1 MTLEANKIIDFILEG
16 AASSPSPLP
25 THESDLDFLDD
36 LPASGGGLA
45 AEALQPL
52 RRGQPT
58 DRRRQ
63 VGEALAHSALALPE
77 LASLWR
83 TLTGDPRLAAIDG
96 EAVLLLCSL
105 ALAEPATATLS
116 GAALQANVL
125 PRALA
130 APDQYI
136 MQTAAATVAEL
147 RLLGLQAE
155 FAAALGRHLA
165 TISRDDR
172 AKMLDFLEQHGDG
185 RCVRPL
191 EALLAQYG
199 ALLDD
204 GQAWRARHIVQI
216 IRRDRRK

>member
-1 MTLEANKIIDFILEG
+1 MTLEANKIVDFIMEG
-16 AASSPSPLP
+16 TASSLSPLP
-25 THESDLDFLDD
+25 TYESDLDFLDD
-36 LPASGGGLA
+36 LPATGGGPA
-45 AEALQPL
+45 AAALQPL
-52 RRGQPT
+52 RRCPPG

-63 VGEALAHSALALPE
+63 VGEALAHSAFALPE
-77 LASLWR
+77 QASLWR

-96 EAVLLLCSL
+96 EATLLLCRL
-105 ALAEPATATLS
+105 ALAEPAAATLS
-116 GAALQANVL
+116 GAALQASVL

-130 APDQYI
+130 ASDQYI
-136 MQTAAATVAEL
+136 MQTAAATVVEL

-165 TISRDDR
+165 AISRDDR

-191 EALLAQYG
+191 EALLAQHG
-199 ALLDD
+199 TLLDD
-204 GQAWRARHIVQI
+204 GQAWRARHVVQI